1 MVISKIDQTD
11 LLNNISAGIVC
22 FDMMK
27 RCKYV
32 NKYIIDFYDQ
42 INFDYL
48 NCLITYRE
56 SVYNDDKREDV
67 DICNN
72 FFNKRIENTSTMRIY
87 SKKTKEYRWFVNKR
101 IILKNSDREDI
112 YMFILSDIHDKKVLE
127 ANLEKQKIKIEECDN
142 HKAIFLANMS
152 HELRTPLNG
161 IIGMMTL
168 LEDTKLNDEQDNYTS
183 IIKECSYNLMGIIND
198 ILDYAK
204 LDIGK
209 ILLDTK
215 SMNLYE
221 CIETTNDIV
230 LSKIYEKS
238 LVYNYNIGYNIP
250 ENICGDSNR
259 IKQVLLNILSNSI
272 KFMEKGNIFLNIK
285 TISKDEFDL
294 FYKKYKSNILESN
307 DNTLDQQQSD
317 IVEVQ
322 DNNVYIRF
330 DITDSGC
337 GIDILHKD
345 KVFEPFVQITNN
357 LSTKIHPG
365 TGLGLSICKE
375 LIELMGGVIW
385 LDWSELDV
393 GSTFSFIL
401 PVKISEISNVSNDLR
416 IINNNVLKNANVL
429 IVDDN
434 LYNRISLS
442 GIMNKWGMNPYVYS
456 SGQEALYFSR
466 IIRFDIGLIDICMP
480 NMDGLSFVKK
490 LRNQKEFDNQ
500 TIPLIALSSL
510 GDKTEI
516 NPSYFKT
523 NLIKPIKESKLKT
536 ICVDLLQKRVIAEN
550 KPKDDLKVLD
560 EYVINNNLLDFKKDI
575 RILVAEDIYINQ
587 KIITSFL
594 NKIGFNN
601 IIMVNDGKEC
611 LNMALCNDYD
621 ILLLDIIMPLMSGEV
636 LIKELNKYYSD
647 HPGHKKPYIIA
658 VTAYCLRNDKEYYL
672 NIGFDDYIVKPIDIN
687 ELSKILNKHVENLL
701 EN

>member
-1 MVISKIDQTD
+1 MDLSKIDQTD
-11 LLNNISAGIVC
+11 LLDMISVGIIC
-22 FDMMK
+22 FDLTK
-27 RCKYV
+27 KCKYI
-32 NKYIIDFYDQ
+32 NKYIIDLYDEKNSSNK
-42 INFDYL
+42 NF
-48 NCLITYRE
+48 LIMYRE
-56 SVYNDDKREDV
+56 SIHNDDKIQEV
-67 DICNN
+67 EICNN
-72 FFNKRIENTSTMRIY
+72 FFNKQIENISTMRLY
-87 SKKTKEYRWFVNKR
+87 NKNLKEYRWFVNKR
-101 IILKNSDREDI
+101 IILKNNDKEDI
-112 YMFILSDIHDKKVLE
+112 YIFILSDIHDKKLLE

-161 IIGMMTL
+161 IVGMITL

-209 ILLDTK
+209 IILDIK

-250 ENICGDSNR
+250 ENIYGDANR

-294 FYKKYKSNILESN
+294 FYTKYKSNIIEFTQTN
-307 DNTLDQQQSD
+307 NIQ
-317 IVEVQ
+317 Q
-322 DNNVYIRF
+322 DNFTDIKKDLIYIRF

-345 KVFEPFVQITNN
+345 KIFEPFVQITNN

-385 LDWSELDV
+385 LDWSELDI

-401 PVKISEISNVSNDLR
+401 PVKISEINNVSNDLR
-416 IINNNVLKNANVL
+416 IINNNNVLKNANVL

-434 LYNRISLS
+434 LHNRISLS
-442 GIMNKWGMNPYVYS
+442 GIMNKWGMTPYVYS

-466 IIRFDIGLIDICMP
+466 IIKFDIGLIDICMP

-536 ICVDLLQKRVIAEN
+536 ICVDLLQKRVVNDN
-550 KPKDDLKVLD
+550 KTNDDIKIID
-560 EYVINNNLLDFKKDI
+560 EYIINNHLLDFKTDI

-611 LNMALCNDYD
+611 LNMALCNDFD
-621 ILLLDIIMPLMSGEV
+621 IILLDIIMPLMSGEV

-647 HPGHKKPYIIA
+647 HPEHKKPYIIA

-687 ELSKILNKHVENLL
+687 ELSRILNKHVENLL

>member
-1 MVISKIDQTD
+1 
-11 LLNNISAGIVC
+11 
-22 FDMMK
+22 
-27 RCKYV
+27 
-32 NKYIIDFYDQ
+32 
-42 INFDYL
+42 
-48 NCLITYRE
+48 
-56 SVYNDDKREDV
+56 
-67 DICNN
+67 
-72 FFNKRIENTSTMRIY
+72 
-87 SKKTKEYRWFVNKR
+87 
-101 IILKNSDREDI
+101 
-112 YMFILSDIHDKKVLE
+112 
-127 ANLEKQKIKIEECDN
+127 
-142 HKAIFLANMS
+142 
-152 HELRTPLNG
+152 
-161 IIGMMTL
+161 
-168 LEDTKLNDEQDNYTS
+168 
-183 IIKECSYNLMGIIND
+183 MGIIND

-209 ILLDTK
+209 INLDIK
-215 SMNLYE
+215 CMNLYE

-250 ENICGDSNR
+250 ENIYGDSNR

-294 FYKKYKSNILESN
+294 FYNKYKSNNTNSN
-307 DNTLDQQQSD
+307 FDTHNDEYHNQMINKYNLKDGKE
-317 IVEVQ
+317 IH
-322 DNNVYIRF
+322 IRF

-337 GIDILHKD
+337 GIDSLHKD
-345 KVFEPFVQITNN
+345 KIFEPFTQISNN
-357 LSTKIHPG
+357 LSSKIYPG

-401 PVKISEISNVSNDLR
+401 PMYISDNNTILNESCVM
-416 IINNNVLKNANVL
+416 NNNVLKNANVL

-442 GIMNKWGMNPYVYS
+442 GIMNKWGMVPYVYS
-456 SGQEALYFSR
+456 NGQEALYFSR
-466 IIRFDIGLIDICMP
+466 IINFDIGLIDICMP

-490 LRNQKEFDNQ
+490 LRNQNEFNNK

-516 NPSYFKT
+516 NPNYFKT

-536 ICVDLLQKRVIAEN
+536 ICIDLLQKRVVNN
-550 KPKDDLKVLD
+550 KITTNNDIKVLD
-560 EYVINNNLLDFKKDI
+560 EYIINNNILDLKKNI
-575 RILVAEDIYINQ
+575 RILVAEDVYINQ
-587 KIITSFL
+587 KIIMSFL
-594 NKIGFNN
+594 NKLGFNN

-611 LNMALCNDYD
+611 LNLALNNDFD
-621 ILLLDIIMPLMSGEV
+621 IILLDIIMPLLSGEV
-636 LIKELNKYYSD
+636 VIKELTKHYLENPE
-647 HPGHKKPYIIA
+647 HIKPYIIA

-672 NIGFDDYIVKPIDIN
+672 NIGFDDYIVKPVDIN
-687 ELSKILNKHVENLL
+687 ELNKILNKHIENLL
-701 EN
+701 EK